1 MMNQHMEETVAIA
14 LLLSLLALLPGPAQ
28 SESLVTISGVIS
40 EEGQLIDNDGVIYE
54 IADSEIGF
62 DLIDLAGHQVRVTG
76 QVMTTDEIV
85 ILIVEEFEIIRKE

>member
-1 MMNQHMEETVAIA
+1 MNQHTQETVTIA

-40 EEGQLIDNDGVIYE
+40 EEGQLLGNDGVIYE

-62 DLIDLAGHQVRVTG
+62 ELMELAGHQVTVTG
-76 QVMTTDEIV
+76 QVTTTDEFV
-85 ILIVEEFEIIRKE
+85 LLIVESFEIIGK

>member
-14 LLLSLLALLPGPAQ
+14 LLLSLLVLLPGPAQ

>member
-1 MMNQHMEETVAIA
+1 MMNEHIEEIVALT
-14 LLLSLLALLPGPAQ
+14 LLISLLALFPGSAQ

-62 DLIDLAGHQVRVTG
+62 DLMELTGHRVKVTG
-76 QVMTTDEIV
+76 QIMTTDEIV
-85 ILIVEEFEIIRKE
+85 ILIVETFEIIPK